1 MWVRLANEQLRLACL
16 RCARGTIECH
26 GPSFPNQPCRRSNL
40 VSTRCA
46 CLSHDSNPKPIH
58 RSKISIFELCLLEL
72 DFLSYSFQI
81 RYLSAS
87 FELITDTL
95 VYYST
100 TLILQPPI
108 FAELVEPVQLSSS
121 VPQCP
126 CFSSQPLWTP
136 SLDSGTISPHLSSKN
151 RPHTL
156 SLSSTLHHF
165 HSSNFVQLLAK
176 VVVGFEGTKFEWS
189 TFRVQDWTNLTPA
202 TCQYSCAHFRPN

>member
-1 MWVRLANEQLRLACL
+1 MRVPLANDQLRLACL
-16 RCARGTIECH
+16 RCARGKKECH
-26 GPSFPNQPCRRSNL
+26 GPSFPNHPCKLSNL

-46 CLSHDSNPKPIH
+46 CLSHDSNPKLIH
-58 RSKISIFELCLLEL
+58 RSKISIFELCLSVL

-87 FELITDTL
+87 FELITDKL
-95 VYYST
+95 VDYST
-100 TLILQPPI
+100 ALILQSPI
-108 FAELVEPVQLSSS
+108 FAELVELVQLLSS

-136 SLDSGTISPHLSSKN
+136 SLDSDTISPHLSSKN

-156 SLSSTLHHF
+156 SPSSTLHHF

-176 VVVGFEGTKFEWS
+176 VEVGFEGTKFG
-189 TFRVQDWTNLTPA
+189 
-202 TCQYSCAHFRPN
+202 